1 MATKK
6 TKPVKTIVTIH
17 PNGIITIEKREETVT
32 EQVMSKGASTR

>member
-6 TKPVKTIVTIH
+6 TLPVKTIITIH
-17 PNGIITIEKREETVT
+17 PDGIITVEKQEVTVT